1 MEAGQYLKMNLKL
14 LHYNWIKNNL
24 TFVYI
29 LYLPIIKMQW
39 LASLLYSAATLYF
52 FWSSGVLAMGSA
64 TVTKISWTLSKPPA
78 ALFRWETSHSDPKY
92 TLASLSE
99 GPYVLQAI
107 ATDAAGT
114 STHSGVIQGN
124 ISDTAQTIQVIL
136 NPLIQADATMFQQP
150 SYIKWVKTNSTTVY
164 PDDVIELTMK
174 GASNPANSD
183 MQFTINSQVVCTSK
197 DECVVNHT
205 IPSTATDPYTI
216 QLAVVG
222 MGYSIPM
229 EFMVKDYVPVEFR
242 AVFNVPPVIDQ
253 LESAISMLHQIGTS
267 TTVTA
272 KFTDP
277 EASNVKYTWTTE
289 AIQGTCPITELSGT
303 LTDTVA
309 SGSTVSVV
317 FTPTTLG
324 NKCIVKIRCED
335 SQGAVSLGEVY
346 IYVDNVPIYF
356 PPYVVSK
363 LQSSQTASIG
373 DKIDFSLEMCE
384 PQEQM
389 VTVSWSSECGTLD
402 HAADTITNSEDCH
415 WIYNHVT
422 LASVPCNVIWTA
434 TDSDAS
440 VSTGKFR
447 ILSSSRRLENAKVP
461 RVYVTTTK
469 TKLTTV
475 MDWSLPKE
483 SSTSSTMEKE
493 IKRGLSGEGIG
504 LIVVCSVLF
513 LVLIIFGVLYKTR
526 KVECIVPEKKPDVG
540 KKVETDIEMPNVNKL
555 KTMTRIQAL
564 RGGRGKPGMRARSPR
579 NIDKPMVQKEEDG
592 DVITPQ
598 MIARGSRRQMRM
610 KRKEKLKKERLEK
623 TKNKLLPM
631 RIKEIPME
639 HPDHSKVQDS
649 QWEENIKAHRSIN
662 RHPNA
667 GTRRNFNAT
676 SAFKE
681 KT

>member
-1 MEAGQYLKMNLKL
+1 MR
-14 LHYNWIKNNL
+14 
-24 TFVYI
+24 
-29 LYLPIIKMQW
+29 W
-39 LASLLYSAATLYF
+39 LVSLLYSAATLYF
-52 FWSSGVLAMGSA
+52 FWSSGVLATGSA
-64 TVTKISWTLSKPPA
+64 TVTTISWTLSKPPA
-78 ALFRWETSHSDPKY
+78 ALFRWETSQSDPKY

-107 ATDAAGT
+107 ATDATGT

-124 ISDTAQTIQVIL
+124 ITDTAQTIQVIL

-164 PDDVIELTMK
+164 PGDTIEITMK

-183 MQFTINSQVVCTSK
+183 MQFSINSQVVCTSA
-197 DECVVNHT
+197 DECVVEHT
-205 IPSTATDPYTI
+205 IPSSATDPYTI
-216 QLAVVG
+216 QIAVVG

-277 EASNVKYTWTTE
+277 ESSNVKYTWTTE
-289 AIQGTCPITELSGT
+289 AIQGSCPITELDGT

-363 LQSSQTASIG
+363 LQSSQTAAIG

-389 VTVSWSSECGTLD
+389 VTVSWTTSCGTLD
-402 HAADTITNSEDCH
+402 HAADTITSSPDCH
-415 WIYNHVT
+415 WIYNDIT
-422 LASVPCNVIWTA
+422 LTSVPCNVVWTA

-447 ILSSSRRLENAKVP
+447 IIASSRRLETAKVP

-475 MDWSLPKE
+475 MDWSIQNENKAE
-483 SSTSSTMEKE
+483 TSSIP
-493 IKRGLSGEGIG
+493 IKHGLTGEGIG
-504 LIVVCSVLF
+504 LIVVCSFLMLGLLLF
-513 LVLIIFGVLYKTR
+513 GIMYKMR
-526 KVECIVPEKKPDVG
+526 KVECVIPEKKPDIE
-540 KKVETDIEMPNVNKL
+540 KKDDGDIEMPHVNKM
-555 KTMTRIQAL
+555 KTIARVKAL

-579 NIDKPMVQKEEDG
+579 SIDRPIVAKEDDDDEV
-592 DVITPQ
+592 VITPA
-598 MIARGSRRQMRM
+598 MMARGSRRQMRIN
-610 KRKEKLKKERLEK
+610 RHEKEKR
-623 TKNKLLPM
+623 
-631 RIKEIPME
+631 
-639 HPDHSKVQDS
+639 HSKVQALKNDMLPMGGHDMHLEHPS
-649 QWEENIKAHRSIN
+649 GKRQDKEWTTHINHHTTIN
-662 RHPNA
+662 RHPNT
-667 GTRRNFNAT
+667 GTRRNFHANPT
-676 SAFKE
+676 LGQ
-681 KT
+681 KTKN

>member
-1 MEAGQYLKMNLKL
+1 MRCLG
-14 LHYNWIKNNL
+14 
-24 TFVYI
+24 
-29 LYLPIIKMQW
+29 
-39 LASLLYSAATLYF
+39 SLLYSVATLYF
-52 FWSSGVLAMGSA
+52 FWSSGVLATSSA

-78 ALFRWETSHSDPKY
+78 ALFRWETSQADPKY
-92 TLASLSE
+92 TLASLSD

-107 ATDAAGT
+107 ATNAVGT
-114 STHSGVIQGN
+114 STHSGVITGN
-124 ISDTAQTIQVIL
+124 ISSAAQTIQVIL
-136 NPLIQADATMFQQP
+136 NPLIQADSTMFQQP

-164 PDDVIELTMK
+164 PGDTIEITMK
-174 GASNPANSD
+174 GASNPPDSN
-183 MQFTINSQVVCTSK
+183 MQFSINSQVVCTSA
-197 DECVVNHT
+197 DECVIEHV

-229 EFMVKDYVPVEFR
+229 EFMVKDFVPVEFR
-242 AVFNVPPVIDQ
+242 AVFNVPPVINQ

-277 EASNVKYTWTTE
+277 EGSNVKYTWTTE
-289 AIQGTCPITELSGT
+289 AIQGSCPITELAGT

-389 VTVSWSSECGTLD
+389 VTVSWTSSCGTLD
-402 HAADTITNSEDCH
+402 HAADTITSSTDCH
-415 WIYNHVT
+415 WIYNDIT
-422 LASVPCNVIWTA
+422 LTSIPCNVIWTA

-447 ILSSSRRLENAKVP
+447 IIADGRRRLETAKVP
-461 RVYVTTTK
+461 RVYVTTTN

-475 MDWSLPKE
+475 MDWSIQPTDTSD
-483 SSTSSTMEKE
+483 SSIQKE
-493 IKRGLSGEGIG
+493 IKKGMSGEGIG
-504 LIVVCSVLF
+504 LVVISCILLLSLIVF
-513 LVLIIFGVLYKTR
+513 LVLYKMR
-526 KVECIVPEKKPDVG
+526 KVECVIPEKKPDVG
-540 KKVETDIEMPNVNKL
+540 KKEEEGDIEMPNVN
-555 KTMTRIQAL
+555 RIKGL
-564 RGGRGKPGMRARSPR
+564 NRGRGGVRARSPR
-579 NIDKPMVQKEEDG
+579 PIAQPMVENEESVD
-592 DVITPQ
+592 ITPD
-598 MIARGSRRQMRM
+598 MIAKGSRRQMRI
-610 KRKEKLKKERLEK
+610 KRIDKVKRQGEIKDLK
-623 TKNKLLPM
+623 NDLLPM
-631 RIKEIPME
+631 GGHDMKLE
-639 HPDHSKVQDS
+639 HPDGKRTADDWTNRINH
-649 QWEENIKAHRSIN
+649 HHSIN
-662 RHPNA
+662 RHPSR
-667 GTRRNFNAT
+667 GRRPFNAT
-676 SAFKE
+676 PKLAQ
-681 KT
+681 KTKG

>member
-1 MEAGQYLKMNLKL
+1 M
-14 LHYNWIKNNL
+14 
-24 TFVYI
+24 T
-29 LYLPIIKMQW
+29 W
-39 LASLLYSAATLYF
+39 LASLSYLLLTFYL
-52 FWSSGVLAMGSA
+52 WVSSSVLVVGSA

-78 ALFRWETSHSDPKY
+78 ALFRWETSQTDPKY

-164 PDDVIELTMK
+164 PGDIIELTMK
-174 GASNPANSD
+174 GASNPPNSD
-183 MQFTINSQVVCTSK
+183 MQFTINSQVVCTSN
-197 DECVVNHT
+197 DQCVVNHN
-205 IPSTATDPYTI
+205 IPSTATDPYTL

-242 AVFNVPPVIDQ
+242 AVFNVPPVINQ

-303 LTDTVA
+303 LTDTVS

-335 SQGAVSLGEVY
+335 TQGAVSLGEVY
-346 IYVDNVPIYF
+346 IYVDTVPIYF

-389 VTVSWSSECGTLD
+389 VTVSWSSDCGTLD
-402 HAADTITNSEDCH
+402 HSADTITSSPDCH
-415 WIYNHVT
+415 WIYNHIT
-422 LASVPCNVIWTA
+422 LTSVPCNVIWTA

-447 ILSSSRRLENAKVP
+447 ILSSSRRLETAKVP

-475 MDWSLPKE
+475 MDWSIPPE
-483 SSTSSTMEKE
+483 QRASNSIQKE
-493 IKRGLSGEGIG
+493 IKKGITGEGIG

-513 LVLIIFGVLYKTR
+513 LVLVIFGVLYKTR
-526 KVECIVPEKKPDVG
+526 KVECIVPEKTPDAG
-540 KKVETDIEMPNVNKL
+540 KKDETDIEMPNVNKL
-555 KTMTRIQAL
+555 KSLARVNKL
-564 RGGRGKPGMRARSPR
+564 GMRARSPR
-579 NIDKPMVQKEEDG
+579 PIDKPTLQKEEED

-598 MIARGSRRQMRM
+598 MMARGSRRQMRM
-610 KRKEKLKKERLEK
+610 KRKVKLKKERLEQ

-649 QWEENIKAHRSIN
+649 QWENNIKSHRTIN

-667 GTRRNFNAT
+667 GTKRFHANPSLAQ
-676 SAFKE
+676 
-681 KT
+681 KTKD

>member
-1 MEAGQYLKMNLKL
+1 MVRLD
-14 LHYNWIKNNL
+14 
-24 TFVYI
+24 
-29 LYLPIIKMQW
+29 
-39 LASLLYSAATLYF
+39 SLLYSAATLYLC
-52 FWSSGVLAMGSA
+52 WSSGVLATGSA

-78 ALFRWETSHSDPKY
+78 ALFRWETSQSDPKY
-92 TLASLSE
+92 TLASLSH

-107 ATDAAGT
+107 ATNAAGT

-124 ISDTAQTIQVIL
+124 ITNVAETIQVIL

-164 PDDVIELTMK
+164 PGDIIELTMK
-174 GASNPANSD
+174 GASNPPNSD
-183 MQFTINSQVVCTSK
+183 MQFSINSQVVCTSQ
-197 DECVVNHT
+197 DECVVEHT

-216 QLAVVG
+216 QIAVVG

-277 EASNVKYTWTTE
+277 EGSNVKYTWTTE
-289 AIQGTCPITELSGT
+289 AIQGSCPITELDGT
-303 LTDTVA
+303 LTGTVA

-335 SQGAVSLGEVY
+335 TQGAVSLGEVY

-363 LQSSQTASIG
+363 LQSSQTAAIG

-389 VTVSWSSECGTLD
+389 VTVSWTSDCGTLD
-402 HAADTITNSEDCH
+402 HAADTITSSPDCH
-415 WIYNHVT
+415 WIYNDIT
-422 LASVPCNVIWTA
+422 LTSVPCNVMWTA

-447 ILSSSRRLENAKVP
+447 IIASSRRLETAKVP
-461 RVYVTTTK
+461 RVYVTTTNS
-469 TKLTTV
+469 KLTTV
-475 MDWSLPKE
+475 MDWSNPPEKAG
-483 SSTSSTMEKE
+483 SAIEKE
-493 IKRGLSGEGIG
+493 IKQGMSGEGIG
-504 LIVVCSVLF
+504 LVVISCMLFLSVIAF
-513 LVLIIFGVLYKTR
+513 LVLYKMR
-526 KVECIVPEKKPDVG
+526 KVECVIPEKKPDAG
-540 KKVETDIEMPNVNKL
+540 KKDEEGDIEMPHVNKM
-555 KTMTRIQAL
+555 KSIARIKGMA
-564 RGGRGKPGMRARSPR
+564 RGRGGMRARSPR
-579 NIDKPMVQKEEDG
+579 TIEKPVVEKEDE
-592 DVITPQ
+592 VEITPA
-598 MIARGSRRQMRM
+598 MIAKGSRRQMRI
-610 KRKEKLKKERLEK
+610 KRMDKEKR
-623 TKNKLLPM
+623 
-631 RIKEIPME
+631 
-639 HPDHSKVQDS
+639 HSKVQALKNDMLPMGGHDMHLEHPDGKRTADD
-649 QWEENIKAHRSIN
+649 WTNRINHHHSIN
-662 RHPNA
+662 RHPSR
-667 GTRRNFNAT
+667 GRRPFNANPKL
-676 SAFKE
+676 AQ
-681 KT
+681 KTKG